1 MTQDGPTPIAGR
13 YAPGRRLGGGGT
25 TEVVT
30 ARDTHLDRTVALKV
44 LRPEARADAATLE
57 RLRRAAQETG
67 ALRGHGIVDVYDWEA
82 DAASAYLAMEFVD
95 GGTLGDTLRSH
106 GPVSPERA
114 LALATATAGALE
126 GIHRAGSVH
135 GGVTPDAVL
144 ISREG
149 WSKLTTLRGG
159 QAPATDPEDARHL
172 AGYCSPEV
180 LRGGPVDASA
190 DVWALGVTLYESL
203 TGARPFEGADAAAVA
218 ASVQRDIP
226 VAPSQRVVGVP
237 FVLDGV
243 VMRLLSRDPANR
255 IADAATARAELSKAA
270 AGIAAPP
277 TVANPAAAGAAVAA
291 TQAMPP
297 VSGGGSGAAPVATV
311 VDDGPG
317 ARPNRWLVPTVI
329 GLVVVVAALVVFAL
343 LSGGGGGSNGGDKVT
358 VPAVVGLR
366 RQEALTRLDNAGLS
380 AVEVTEPNEDFGKD
394 IVFAQSPT
402 AGKQINP
409 DRPVT
414 IKVSSGPTPTTSS
427 STTSSSTTSS
437 TTTSSST
444 TTTSSTT
451 TSTTTTTI
459 PPTTTT

>member
-1 MTQDGPTPIAGR
+1 MTQDGPAPIAGR
-13 YAPGRRLGGGGT
+13 YEPGRRLGGGGG

-44 LRPEARADAATLE
+44 LRPEARADAGALE

-106 GPVSPERA
+106 GPLTPERA
-114 LALATATAGALE
+114 LALATTTAGTLDA
-126 GIHRAGSVH
+126 IHRAGGVH

-159 QAPATDPEDARHL
+159 LAPAADPEDARVI

-180 LRGGPVDASA
+180 LRGAPLDASA

-203 TGARPFEGADAAAVA
+203 TGVRPFDGPDAAAIA
-218 ASVQRDIP
+218 AAVQRDLP
-226 VAPSQRVVGVP
+226 VPPSQRVAGVP

-243 VMRLLSRDPANR
+243 VLRLLSRDPATR
-255 IADAATARAELSKAA
+255 IADAATARAELAKAA
-270 AGIAAPP
+270 AGIAAPA
-277 TVANPAAAGAAVAA
+277 TVANPVAAQAGA

-297 VSGGGSGAAPVATV
+297 VATATAAPRVATV
-311 VDDGPG
+311 VDDGG
-317 ARPNRWLVPTVI
+317 DGRGGRWIVPTVI
-329 GLVVVVAALVVFAL
+329 ALLVVVAALVVYAL
-343 LSGGGGGSNGGDKVT
+343 VSSGGGQDGGPKVT

-366 RQEALTRLDNAGLS
+366 RQEALTRLENAGLS
-380 AVEVTEPNEDFGKD
+380 VTEVSEPNEDFGLD
-394 IVFAQSPT
+394 IVFAQAPA
-402 AGKQINP
+402 AGKRVGE
-409 DRPVT
+409 DSVVV
-414 IKVSSGPTPTTSS
+414 IKVSAGPT
-427 STTSSSTTSS
+427 TTSS
-437 TTTSSST
+437 TSTTSTSTST

-451 TSTTTTTI
+451 TSSTSTTTTTL
-459 PPTTTT
+459 PPTTSTT

>member
-13 YAPGRRLGGGGT
+13 YEPGRRLGGGAG
-25 TEVVT
+25 TEVGT

-44 LRPEARADAATLE
+44 LRPEARADAGALE

-82 DAASAYLAMEFVD
+82 DATSAYLAMEFVD

-106 GPVSPERA
+106 GPLAPERA
-114 LALATATAGALE
+114 LSLATATATTLDQ
-126 GIHRAGSVH
+126 IHRAGSVH

-190 DVWALGVTLYESL
+190 DVWALGVTLYETL
-203 TGARPFEGADAAAVA
+203 TGVRPFEGVDAAAIA
-218 ASVQRDIP
+218 ASVQRDVP
-226 VAPSQRVVGVP
+226 MAPSQRVAGIP

-243 VMRLLSRDPANR
+243 VLRLLSRDPATR
-255 IADAATARAELSKAA
+255 IADAATAQAELARAA
-270 AGIAAPP
+270 AGIAAPA
-277 TVANPAAAGAAVAA
+277 TVANPVTAGAAAAGA

-297 VSGGGSGAAPVATV
+297 VATATAAAPPVARVVDGGDGGG
-311 VDDGPG
+311 
-317 ARPNRWLVPTVI
+317 RKWIVPTVI
-329 GLVVVVAALVVFAL
+329 GLLVVVGALVVFAL
-343 LSGGGGGSNGGDKVT
+343 MSGGSGKQNGPQVT

-380 AVEVTEPNEDFGKD
+380 ATEVVEPNEDFGQD
-394 IVFAQSPT
+394 IVFAQAPA
-402 AGKQINP
+402 AGKKVGENSVI
-409 DRPVT
+409 V
-414 IKVSSGPTPTTSS
+414 IKVSAGPTTTTSS
-427 STTSSSTTSS
+427 STTSTSTSTTTSS
-437 TTTSSST
+437 TTTTSSST
-444 TTTSSTT
+444 TTS
-451 TSTTTTTI
+451 TSTTTTTL
-459 PPTTTT
+459 PPTPTT